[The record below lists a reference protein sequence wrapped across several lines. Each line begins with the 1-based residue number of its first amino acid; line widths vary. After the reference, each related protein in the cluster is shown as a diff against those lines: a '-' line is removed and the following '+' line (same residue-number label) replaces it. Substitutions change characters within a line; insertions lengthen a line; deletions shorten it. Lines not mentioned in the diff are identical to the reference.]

1 MLTIS
6 MEFLVYPLAG
16 RCLALHLKDDDDFV
30 VVVKHAVHSLVEL
43 DIAA

>member
-1 MLTIS
+1 

-16 RCLALHLKDDDDFV
+16 PFLALHLKDDEFV
-30 VVVKHAVHSLVEL
+30 VVVEHAVHSLVEL